1 MVTPKPPQPVVASVM
16 VVAPTSTGNSAVEA
30 DETNRED
37 NITEAQSSRSG
48 SDDALKEGEDDDDD
62 DDDDEN
68 AESGAL
74 ESAPDGA
81 AQNVGGVT
89 ARGQEVRARFA
100 LRISTSIDVATLV
113 SHLHPSLPPSATAL

>member
-74 ESAPDGA
+74 DGA